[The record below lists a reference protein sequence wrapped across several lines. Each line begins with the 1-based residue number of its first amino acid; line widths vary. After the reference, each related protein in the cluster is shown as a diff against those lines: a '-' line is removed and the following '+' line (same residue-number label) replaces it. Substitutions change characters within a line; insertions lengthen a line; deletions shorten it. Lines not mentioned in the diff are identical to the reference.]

1 MFADVVLK
9 RILIPVAIL
18 LLIAVA
24 LIIARE
30 TRETVA
36 FVSAV
41 HPLMGQALLWFLLAL
56 YAACILIPMVTF
68 ARLPKRLVPPSQEN
82 AAAQAAYLEALAKR
96 LRRNKN
102 LSNRELT
109 AAAVEPALAEL
120 AQFSRQKTAATAMA
134 VFLSTAVSQSGRL
147 DGLMVLVTQC
157 RLVWQIAHLYWQR
170 PALGDLIALYGN
182 VAAAAFVAQNVE
194 DMDLS
199 ELIEPLIAPVLANSV
214 VAAIPGF
221 AQVASL
227 VATSCVDGT
236 VNAFLTLRIGCLASG
251 YCGSVIKPNA
261 KSLRHTAAV
270 EAAGMLGSVAKQG
283 AERVGVV
290 IWHAAKSTTG
300 SATSALTGAAI
311 ATVEQVSAAAQRVTD
326 ATGTRAAT
334 EFLVQLV
341 AKGAIK
347 TSTAIAEVVS
357 RKRWER

>member
-1 MFADVVLK
+1 
-9 RILIPVAIL
+9 
-18 LLIAVA
+18 
-24 LIIARE
+24 
-30 TRETVA
+30 
-36 FVSAV
+36 
-41 HPLMGQALLWFLLAL
+41 
-56 YAACILIPMVTF
+56 
-68 ARLPKRLVPPSQEN
+68 
-82 AAAQAAYLEALAKR
+82 
-96 LRRNKN
+96 
-102 LSNRELT
+102 
-109 AAAVEPALAEL
+109 
-120 AQFSRQKTAATAMA
+120 MA

-170 PALGDLIALYGN
+170 PASGDLIALYGN

-199 ELIEPLIAPVLANSV
+199 ELIEPLLAPVLANSV

-227 VATSCVDGT
+227 VTTSCVDGT

-251 YCGSVIKPNA
+251 YCSSVIKPTA
-261 KSLRHTAAV
+261 KSLRHTATL

-283 AERVGVV
+283 AERIGVV
-290 IWHAAKSTTG
+290 IWDAAKSTTG
-300 SATSALTGAAI
+300 IATSALTDTAI
-311 ATVEQVSAAAQRVTD
+311 ATVEQVSAAAQRVTN
-326 ATGTRAAT
+326 ATGARAAT